1 MSSSA
6 AAGRLSPAAVHD
18 AGPPRGQ
25 SSRRGA
31 LSAGRAGR
39 LGLRFVALGYLA
51 LLLLLPVGMIFYR
64 TFEHGLG
71 AVWSAASAPNA
82 VHAFWLSV
90 ELVAIAVP
98 LNTVFGIGIAL
109 LLVRGGRFRGKAL
122 LSLLIDL
129 PFAIS
134 PIVVGLS
141 LVLVYGRTG
150 WFGDWLATHGIQVI
164 FSVPGMVLATA
175 FVSLPFVARET
186 IPVLRELGTSSEQAA
201 ATLGATPWQTFRR
214 VTLPAIRWGVVY
226 GVVLTTARA
235 LGEFGAVSVVSGRI
249 EGQTLSLPLYVQN
262 RFENFDP
269 TGAYTA
275 AVLLALLA
283 FATLLAMNLLTRRTR
298 RSSAAAPPEP
308 VDPAGAHSSAAPPA
322 GETGVVSGPAGA
334 GGPAGAPE
342 AAA

>member
-1 MSSSA
+1 
-6 AAGRLSPAAVHD
+6 
-18 AGPPRGQ
+18 
-25 SSRRGA
+25 
-31 LSAGRAGR
+31 

-51 LLLLLPVGMIFYR
+51 LLLALPVGMIFYR
-64 TFEHGLG
+64 TFEHGVG

-82 VHAFWLSV
+82 VHAFWLSI

-98 LNTVFGIGIAL
+98 LNTAFGIGIAL
-109 LLVRGGRFRGKAL
+109 LLVRGGRFRGRAL

-141 LVLVYGRTG
+141 LVLVYGKTG
-150 WFGDWLATHGIQVI
+150 WFGNWLTAHGIQVI

-201 ATLGATPWQTFRR
+201 ATLGASPWQTFRR

-249 EGQTLSLPLYVQN
+249 EGQTQSLPLYVQD
-262 RFENFDP
+262 RFENLDP
-269 TGAYTA
+269 IGAYTA
-275 AVLLALLA
+275 AVVLALLA
-283 FATLLAMNLLTRRTR
+283 FATLAAMNLLTRRSR
-298 RSSAAAPPEP
+298 RSSAAAPLHPENF
-308 VDPAGAHSSAAPPA
+308 AGAHELAAGSTEHEP
-322 GETGVVSGPAGA
+322 TG
-334 GGPAGAPE
+334 